1 MNIASEQTH
10 SSLAQRLAKVRNC
23 LLVEVSTGVSP
34 NDKDLFASL
43 CQTYEQS
50 SVVTSCIASTSS
62 QNAAYQAFSIS
73 DLKTENSL
81 PHGCVAMSGK
91 DRPSWQRRVG
101 FSLIRRPHM
110 ADSDDWTIWTDWDK
124 KS

>member
-1 MNIASEQTH
+1 MKDNW
-10 SSLAQRLAKVRNC
+10 RLRYQEDAFV
-23 LLVEVSTGVSP
+23 
-34 NDKDLFASL
+34 DL

-50 SVVTSCIASTSS
+50 SVVTSCIASASS

-73 DLKTENSL
+73 DLTAENSL
-81 PHGCVAMSGK
+81 SHGHTAMSGK
-91 DRPSWQRRVG
+91 DALSWQRRVG
-101 FSLIRRPHM
+101 FSLITRSHL